1 MPNCAAPSSPS
12 WQLLFV
18 SMLPNIQS
26 RVAFAFRQLRGDDR
40 DEAVQEALANACLAC
55 ARLVQRGCPE
65 RVFPT
70 VLARF
75 AVAQVRVGRQVGTR
89 LNMRDVLSPYARK
102 RKGIVVE
109 RLDRFDRSDGE
120 WRECVLQ
127 DPRTPVFDQ
136 VQFRIDFPDW
146 LSQLSRRDR
155 RLAEWLALGNGTG
168 QTARRFHISAGR
180 VSQLRLEFYDSWR
193 AFLGEG

>member
-1 MPNCAAPSSPS
+1 MPNCAAQSSPS
-12 WQLLFV
+12 WQSVFV
-18 SMLPNIQS
+18 AILPDIQS
-26 RVAFAFRQLRGDDR
+26 YLAFAFRQLYGDDR

-70 VLARF
+70 TLARF
-75 AVAQVRVGRQVGTR
+75 AVAQVRAGRQVGTR
-89 LNMRDVLSPYARK
+89 LNVRDVLSPYARM

-120 WRECVLQ
+120 WRECVLE
-127 DPRTPVFDQ
+127 DHRTPVFDQ

-146 LSQLSRRDR
+146 LSQLSQRDR
-155 RLAEWLALGNGTG
+155 RLAVWLALGNAPG

-180 VSQLRLEFYDSWR
+180 VSQLRQEFYDSWR